1 LDEMHKKITELIF
14 ILTKCNRCFKMILQN
29 NENDIS
35 KKEMIYQKQ
44 KEDTP
49 MKKKLVLELLVSAM
63 AANLLAGCGG
73 SGSGSDDKD
82 GGSSDD
88 GSSSDDKGGGESD
101 SGDKTVLTVTW
112 RDEGKGESSPL
123 YNGLQKLMKHMRI
136 KTRSSW
142 IISILLPRR
151 VIILR
156 RWLCRCR
163 MPAPRRISS
172 VKIRFMC
179 LPMWQQAI

>member
-1 LDEMHKKITELIF
+1 
-14 ILTKCNRCFKMILQN
+14 
-29 NENDIS
+29 
-35 KKEMIYQKQ
+35 
-44 KEDTP
+44 
-49 MKKKLVLELLVSAM
+49 MKKKLVLALLVSAM
-63 AANLLAGCGG
+63 AANLLAGCGD

-88 GSSSDDKGGGESD
+88 GSSSDDKDGGESD

-112 RDEGKGESSPL
+112 RDEGKGFT
-123 YNGLQKLMKHMRI
+123 NGLQKLMKHMRI

-156 RWLCRCR
+156 R
-163 MPAPRRISS
+163 
-172 VKIRFMC
+172 
-179 LPMWQQAI
+179 